1 MYPNFVILKSLKLWT
16 AIKKT
21 IYCGLWDPWRMSPQP
36 IQLGKLLKTASILSM
51 TLTFISCEGNN
62 SKSAQGS
69 LLVLMSQ
76 QGVLEF
82 RPNLVIVFL

>member
-1 MYPNFVILKSLKLWT
+1 
-16 AIKKT
+16 
-21 IYCGLWDPWRMSPQP
+21 MSPQP

-62 SKSAQGS
+62 SKPAQGS
-69 LLVLMSQ
+69 PLVLMSQ
-76 QGVLEF
+76 LGVLEF